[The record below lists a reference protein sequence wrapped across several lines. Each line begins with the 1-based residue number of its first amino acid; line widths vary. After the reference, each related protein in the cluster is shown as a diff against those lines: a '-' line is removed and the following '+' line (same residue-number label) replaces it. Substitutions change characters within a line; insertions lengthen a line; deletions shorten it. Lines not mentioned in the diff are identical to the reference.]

1 MDNMLDL
8 FISGAV
14 IAAIVCGVPLLWKL
28 GKKKKA
34 ETISKGK
41 VYYGLI
47 YYRIFLF
54 YLAGVVSAE
63 TILMIV
69 LGNSVEGAIALI
81 LTLVF
86 GVPFAI
92 LYTYLYRKSFIKKH
106 LTHKTKDL
114 S

>member
-8 FISGAV
+8 FISGAA
-14 IAAIVCGVPLLWKL
+14 IAAFVCGTPLLWKL
-28 GKKKKA
+28 GKKKKT
-34 ETISKGK
+34 EIISKEK

-47 YYRIFLF
+47 YYRIFLL

-63 TILMIV
+63 MILAIV
-69 LGNSVEGAIALI
+69 LGNSMEGTVALI
-81 LTLVF
+81 LTLIC

-92 LYTYLYRKSFIKKH
+92 LYTYLYRKGFIKKY
-106 LTHKTKDL
+106 LTHNTKDL

>member
-1 MDNMLDL
+1 MDNMLDF

-14 IAAIVCGVPLLWKL
+14 IGAFACGSPLLWKL

-34 ETISKGK
+34 ETISKEK
-41 VYYGLI
+41 AYYGLV

-63 TILMIV
+63 MILAIV
-69 LGNSVEGAIALI
+69 LGSSVEGTIALI
-81 LTLVF
+81 LTLIC

-92 LYTYLYRKSFIKKH
+92 LYTYLYRKSFIKKY
-106 LTHKTKDL
+106 LTHNTKDL